1 MSPIIIGTVLQYTG
15 YAFMSFA
22 VLRLASILKYNGKV
36 EEDVGPELN
45 EIVQKP
51 RLRR

>member
-22 VLRLASILKYNGKV
+22 VLRLASILKYNGKEI
-36 EEDVGPELN
+36 EEEPELN
-45 EIVQKP
+45 QIVQKP